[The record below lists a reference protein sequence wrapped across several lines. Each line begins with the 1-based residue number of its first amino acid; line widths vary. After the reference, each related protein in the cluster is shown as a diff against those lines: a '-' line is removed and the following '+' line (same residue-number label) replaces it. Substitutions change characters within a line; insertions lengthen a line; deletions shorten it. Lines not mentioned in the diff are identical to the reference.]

1 MTVIGLGKIG
11 LVKPGD
17 DVSRLIFDAIKAERL
32 SLRDGDVVVIS
43 QKIVSKA
50 QGLLT
55 DISRIKPSTTA
66 KSLSRRTR
74 KDPRLVELILLDSAK
89 VLRADSQA
97 LIVKRRDGLICL
109 NAGVDKSNV
118 KGPLIYSQLPKDSD
132 YVASQIRRKLERF
145 SGRRLGV
152 MVADTYSRPFRVGQ
166 VEFAIGVS
174 GFEPLVDYR
183 GQQDIFGYSL
193 KFKFVG
199 LADEIAAAAELVMG
213 QGTERI
219 PVAIVRGVTRLR
231 RSDARSLA
239 KRLLLGRKRDLFRV
253 MA

>member
-1 MTVIGLGKIG
+1 M
-11 LVKPGD
+11 
-17 DVSRLIFDAIKAERL
+17 
-32 SLRDGDVVVIS
+32 
-43 QKIVSKA
+43 
-50 QGLLT
+50 
-55 DISRIKPSTTA
+55 
-66 KSLSRRTR
+66 
-74 KDPRLVELILLDSAK
+74 
-89 VLRADSQA
+89 
-97 LIVKRRDGLICL
+97 
-109 NAGVDKSNV
+109 
-118 KGPLIYSQLPKDSD
+118 
-132 YVASQIRRKLERF
+132 
-145 SGRRLGV
+145 
-152 MVADTYSRPFRVGQ
+152 
-166 VEFAIGVS
+166 EFAIGVS